1 MSHQSSD
8 EDDDLNKAIAL
19 SLQDS
24 EQLSSPAPK
33 RPVVIDLISDDDT
46 DTDDLDQPATLDKLP
61 PRSGHKGSA
70 VSDNE
75 IKLEESLMIRP
86 QVQNAETKHANSQ
99 AAAKPVNQSGKE
111 LSKPSDIKEPTATMS
126 GLGGL
131 DRKKMEEERLA
142 RAEKRKASSSQPENS
157 DVAQRPLKK
166 AALGSGLKSSG
177 VSDRPLTDKLAG
189 GNAAGKSDS
198 KVALHPTHLKTA
210 AEFLIPSQLMKSE
223 PAMLADI
230 ERFTPGPD
238 DTRRLEETSRTKMPD
253 AQLSKDQQARMGSG
267 VQYPH
272 GVVKQTWAFGFPRSG
287 DIKIEEVLQKNDLDL
302 AVLSSFQW
310 DQEWI
315 LSKLNMARTKLI
327 LVAQAV
333 RGDEQE
339 EVRKSAPNNVRFCF
353 PANKDET
360 VSTMHSKLQ
369 LLAHP
374 THLRVVVPSANLVP
388 YDWGETGVMENTV
401 FLIDLPR
408 LASNKV
414 VSIEN
419 ITPFCRELRRFLKA
433 QGLDSKI
440 TDSLLKFDFS
450 QTAGLAFVHSI
461 GGNHTENDWKT
472 IGYPGL
478 GSAIQELGLANSGPL
493 NVTFVSASIGALT
506 DDFMLAILLAC
517 KGDDGLKE
525 LTWRTSTSPAKR
537 KRTTEEETLLVEMEE
552 GFRIMFPSHETV
564 RTSKNGTNSGGTIC
578 LDPNYYQREQ
588 FPKEL
593 FRDCKSKRAGLLLHS
608 KLLFTAPTHMNADG
622 DRGKAWA
629 YVGSANLSES
639 AWGRL
644 TKNKSTKQVKLYCR
658 NWECGVVIPV
668 NRSAAS
674 QNTDTPATTPQQ
686 TVQDHDIDIS
696 SIFEGVVPVPMDYP
710 GLEYGQGRPWFR
722 NEQ

>member
-8 EDDDLNKAIAL
+8 DDDDLNKAIAL

-33 RPVVIDLISDDDT
+33 QPVVIDLISDDDT
-46 DTDDLDQPATLDKLP
+46 DTDDLDQPAVLDKLP
-61 PRSGHKGSA
+61 PGSGQKDPA
-70 VSDNE
+70 VSNSK
-75 IKLEESLMIRP
+75 IKLEESLVIRP
-86 QVQNAETKHANSQ
+86 QVQNSETKHANSQ
-99 AAAKPVNQSGKE
+99 AAAKPVNQSG
-111 LSKPSDIKEPTATMS
+111 LSQPFDVKEPTAIMS

-131 DRKKMEEERLA
+131 DRRKMEEERLA
-142 RAEKRKASSSQPENS
+142 RAEKRKAISSQPENS
-157 DVAQRPLKK
+157 DVAEPPLKK
-166 AALGSGLKSSG
+166 AMLGSGLKSSG
-177 VSDRPLTDKLAG
+177 MSDRRPTDKPVSRNTA
-189 GNAAGKSDS
+189 KSYDT
-198 KVALHPTHLKTA
+198 KVALHPMRVKTTT
-210 AEFLIPSQLMKSE
+210 EFLIPSQLMKSE

-238 DTRRLEETSRTKMPD
+238 DTRRLEGTNRTKMPD
-253 AQLSKDQQARMGSG
+253 VQLSKDQQARIARGI
-267 VQYPH
+267 QYPH

-287 DIKIEEVLQKNDLDL
+287 DIKIEEVLQKTDLDL

-353 PANKDET
+353 PSNKDGT

-374 THLRVVVPSANLVP
+374 SHLRVVVPSANLVP
-388 YDWGETGVMENTV
+388 YDWGETGIMENTV

-408 LASNKV
+408 LADNRIVAVESL
-414 VSIEN
+414 
-419 ITPFCRELRRFLKA
+419 TPFGRELRRFLHA
-433 QGLDSKI
+433 LGLDAKI

-450 QTAGLAFVHSI
+450 QTADLAFVYSI
-461 GGNHTENDWKT
+461 GGNHTESDWKT

-493 NVTFVSASIGALT
+493 NVAFVSASIGALM

-525 LTWRTSTSPAKR
+525 LTWRTSAPPANR
-537 KRTTEEETLLVEMEE
+537 KRTPEEKTLLMEMEE

-564 RTSKNGTNSGGTIC
+564 QKSIRGTSSGGTIC
-578 LDPNYYQREQ
+578 LDPKYYQRDQ

-608 KLLFTAPTHMNADG
+608 KLLFTAPTQAVG
-622 DRGKAWA
+622 GRGGAWA

-668 NRSAAS
+668 NRSTAS
-674 QNTDTPATTPQQ
+674 QNIDTPASTPPQQ
-686 TVQDHDIDIS
+686 TAQDHDIDIN
-696 SIFEGVVPVPMDYP
+696 SIFEGVVPVPMDFP
-710 GLEYGQGRPWFR
+710 GVEYGQGRPWFR

>member
-1 MSHQSSD
+1 M
-8 EDDDLNKAIAL
+8 
-19 SLQDS
+19 
-24 EQLSSPAPK
+24 
-33 RPVVIDLISDDDT
+33 
-46 DTDDLDQPATLDKLP
+46 
-61 PRSGHKGSA
+61 
-70 VSDNE
+70 
-75 IKLEESLMIRP
+75 
-86 QVQNAETKHANSQ
+86 
-99 AAAKPVNQSGKE
+99 
-111 LSKPSDIKEPTATMS
+111 
-126 GLGGL
+126 
-131 DRKKMEEERLA
+131 
-142 RAEKRKASSSQPENS
+142 
-157 DVAQRPLKK
+157 
-166 AALGSGLKSSG
+166 
-177 VSDRPLTDKLAG
+177 SDRPLTDKPG
-189 GNAAGKSDS
+189 GRNVAGKSDT
-198 KVALHPTHLKTA
+198 K
-210 AEFLIPSQLMKSE
+210 LMKSE

-238 DTRRLEETSRTKMPD
+238 DTRRLEETSRTKMPE
-253 AQLSKDQQARMGSG
+253 AQPSKDQQPRMGSG

-315 LSKLNMARTKLI
+315 LSKLDMARTKLI
-327 LVAQAV
+327 LIAQAV
-333 RGDEQE
+333 PRDDQE
-339 EVRKSAPNNVRFCF
+339 EVRKSAPSNVRFCF
-353 PANKDET
+353 PSNKDET

-374 THLRVVVPSANLVP
+374 SHLRVVVPSANLVP

-408 LASNKV
+408 LAANKV

-419 ITPFCRELRRFLKA
+419 LTPFCRELRRFLKA

-478 GSAIQELGLANSGPL
+478 GSAIQELGLANTGPL

-506 DDFMLAILLAC
+506 DDFVLAILLAC
-517 KGDDGLKE
+517 KGDDGLTE
-525 LTWRTSTSPAKR
+525 LTWRTSTSPAYR
-537 KRTTEEETLLVEMEE
+537 KRTTKEETLLMEMEE

-578 LDPNYYQREQ
+578 LDPKYYQREQ

-668 NRSAAS
+668 NRSASS
-674 QNTDTPATTPQQ
+674 QNIDTPATMPRQ
-686 TVQDHDIDIS
+686 TAQDHDIDIS